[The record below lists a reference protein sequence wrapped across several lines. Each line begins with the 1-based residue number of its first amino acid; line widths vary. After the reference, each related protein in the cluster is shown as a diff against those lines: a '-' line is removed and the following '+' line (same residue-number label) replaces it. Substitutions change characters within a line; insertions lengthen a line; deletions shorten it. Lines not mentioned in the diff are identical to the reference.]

1 MLNYI
6 YMCISFSFPPA
17 RRRAAALENCDTL
30 DPAKCFK
37 VGCQY
42 FLKLLDGWMNDL
54 IPETLIS
61 FIYVFCCTTGILYD
75 LSSATR
81 DETGAPCPG
90 IQGS

>member
-17 RRRAAALENCDTL
+17 RRRAAALENGDTL
-30 DPAKCFK
+30 DPAKCFQ

-54 IPETLIS
+54 ISRDVNLIYL
-61 FIYVFCCTTGILYD
+61 FILLHHGHLV
-75 LSSATR
+75 
-81 DETGAPCPG
+81 
-90 IQGS
+90 